1 MAQITVR
8 MLRREDYPQVLR
20 IFRQLHKIHSD
31 LRPDYYYASD
41 IPITEERYVM
51 LLEEGMQIL
60 GAMDGETLAGMCFY
74 QWMPNNSNSLV
85 KPRKTILLDDI
96 CVDVAYRRQ
105 GVGEMLCRKAIEIAK
120 AENADAVELGVW
132 AENLPAVAL
141 YRKMGFAPRTMRME
155 LRLDR

>member
-8 MLRREDYPQVLR
+8 MLRREDYPQILR
-20 IFRQLHKIHSD
+20 IFRQLHKTHSD
-31 LRPDYYYASD
+31 LRPDFYYASD
-41 IPITEERYVM
+41 IPISEERYVQ
-51 LLEEGMQIL
+51 LLEEGMRVL
-60 GAMDGETLAGMCFY
+60 GAMDGEILAGMCFY
-74 QWMPNNSNSLV
+74 QWMPNMPNPLV

-96 CVDVAYRRQ
+96 CVDEAYRRQ
-105 GVGEMLCRKAIEIAK
+105 GIGELLCRKAIEMAK

-132 AENLPAVAL
+132 AENSPAVAL